1 MKLLKL
7 STLLILVTLVSCDSL
22 NPFASKQEKMKNL
35 EGTWYLQKYETNGQV
50 AELTEV
56 EETNYLQLKSGKK
69 FECLENGKSIE
80 GDWDY
85 YMMSETIS
93 LMEEGEWECV
103 ELSVIES
110 SEDQLVYENIA
121 EDGTRM
127 KVWMTSTPTATEPV
141 SQD

>member
-1 MKLLKL
+1 
-7 STLLILVTLVSCDSL
+7 
-22 NPFASKQEKMKNL
+22 MKNL
-35 EGTWYLQKYETNGQV
+35 EGTWYLQKYEADGQL

-103 ELSVIES
+103 ELNVIES
-110 SEDQLVYENIA
+110 SEDRLVYENITD
-121 EDGTRM
+121 DGTRM